1 MIFKL
6 NIWLRA
12 IRFRFLA
19 ASAIAV
25 TCGLALTI
33 WYQPQNFSIIYAFLT
48 YIGIFCLHSSVD
60 LLNDYWDFKRGID
73 LRTKKT
79 KFSGGTGV
87 LPQGLLK
94 PSHVYFAGMAL
105 LVIGLMIGG
114 IFVYFKGFV
123 IAIILL
129 FAALS
134 IVLYSSKLVNWG
146 LGELFVGAKGA
157 LIVVGTFYV
166 QNTSISLE
174 SVTLGII
181 IGLLSSLVLFIN
193 SIPDIIPDRQM
204 GRKTLAIMMENRS
217 NRFILAFTVG
227 MSVGIYFLTIGF
239 FSTLIN
245 SYISLIPCLLL
256 IPYIGQMLFRFK
268 NFLYDFKRLNGDY
281 YIRIMA
287 NTVLFSRFYGIS
299 LIVGIILAFFLPDM
313 GHSKVN

>member
-6 NIWLRA
+6 DVWLRA

-25 TCGLALTI
+25 TCGLALAI
-33 WYQPQNFSIIYAFLT
+33 WYQPQNVSLIYAILT

-94 PSHVYFAGMAL
+94 PRHVYLAGIFFL
-105 LVIGLMIGG
+105 ILGLMIGG

-123 IAIILL
+123 IATILL

-157 LIVVGTFYV
+157 LIVIGTFYV
-166 QNTSISLE
+166 QNSSITLE
-174 SVTLGII
+174 SVVLGII

-193 SIPDIIPDRQM
+193 SIPDIVPDRQM
-204 GRKTLAIMMENRS
+204 GRKTLAIMIDKRS
-217 NRFILAFTVG
+217 NRFILAFVVG
-227 MSVGIYFLTIGF
+227 MNIGIYLLTIGF

-245 SYISLIPCLLL
+245 SYFSIIPCILL
-256 IPYIGQMLFRFK
+256 IPYLGLMLNRFK
-268 NFLYDFKRLNGDY
+268 NFLYNFKRLNNDY
-281 YIRIMA
+281 YVRIMA

-299 LIVGIILAFFLPDM
+299 LIVGISFAFLYQT
-313 GHSKVN
+313 

>member
-1 MIFKL
+1 MIIKL

-33 WYQPQNFSIIYAFLT
+33 WYQPQDFSLIYAILT

-87 LPQGLLK
+87 LPEGLLK
-94 PSHVYFAGMAL
+94 PRQVYLAGIFFL
-105 LVIGLMIGG
+105 ILGLIIGG
-114 IFVYFKGFV
+114 IFVYFKGFI

-134 IVLYSSKLVNWG
+134 ILLYSSKLVNWG
-146 LGELFVGAKGA
+146 LGELFVAAKGA

-166 QNTSISLE
+166 QNSSITLE
-174 SVTLGII
+174 SVVLGII
-181 IGLLSSLVLFIN
+181 IGLLSSLVLFVN
-193 SIPDIIPDRQM
+193 SIPDIVPDRQM
-204 GRKTLAIMMENRS
+204 GRKTLAIMINERS
-217 NRFILAFTVG
+217 NRFILMFVVG
-227 MSVGIYFLTIGF
+227 INVGIYLLTIGF

-245 SYISLIPCLLL
+245 SSFSIIPCILL
-256 IPYIGQMLFRFK
+256 IPYIGLMLYRFK
-268 NFLYDFKRLNGDY
+268 NFLYNFNRLNDDY

-299 LIVGIILAFFLPDM
+299 LIIGITFAFLYQR
-313 GHSKVN
+313 

>member
-6 NIWLRA
+6 DIWLRA

-33 WYQPQNFSIIYAFLT
+33 WYQPQNFSLIYSGLT
-48 YIGIFCLHSSVD
+48 YTGIFCLHSSVD

-94 PSHVYFAGMAL
+94 PRHVYFAGISFL
-105 LVIGLMIGG
+105 ILGLIIGG

-134 IVLYSSKLVNWG
+134 IVLYSSKLVNLG

-166 QNTSISLE
+166 QNTIISLE
-174 SVTLGII
+174 SIILGSI

-193 SIPDIIPDRQM
+193 SIPDIVPDRQM
-204 GRKTLAIMMENRS
+204 GRKTLAIIFEKRS
-217 NRFILAFTVG
+217 NLFILMYTIG
-227 MSVGIYFLTIGF
+227 LIGGIYLLTIGF

-245 SYISLIPCLLL
+245 SFFSIIPCILL
-256 IPYIGQMLFRFK
+256 IPYIGLVLYRFK
-268 NFLYDFKRLNGDY
+268 NFLYKFKRLNDDY
-281 YIRIMA
+281 YINIMA

-299 LIVGIILAFFLPDM
+299 LIVGIIFAFLYQT
-313 GHSKVN
+313 

>member
-6 NIWLRA
+6 DVWLRA

-25 TCGLALTI
+25 TCGLALAI
-33 WYQPQNFSIIYAFLT
+33 WYQPQNVSLIYAILT

-94 PSHVYFAGMAL
+94 PRHVYLAGIFFL
-105 LVIGLMIGG
+105 ILGLMIGG

-157 LIVVGTFYV
+157 LIVIGTFYV
-166 QNTSISLE
+166 QNSSITLE
-174 SVTLGII
+174 SVVLGII

-193 SIPDIIPDRQM
+193 SIPDIVPDRQM
-204 GRKTLAIMMENRS
+204 GRKTLAIMIDKRS
-217 NRFILAFTVG
+217 NRFILAFV
-227 MSVGIYFLTIGF
+227 VGINIGIYLLTIGF

-245 SYISLIPCLLL
+245 SYFSIIPCILL
-256 IPYIGQMLFRFK
+256 IPYIGLMLYRFK
-268 NFLYDFKRLNGDY
+268 NFLYNFKRLNNDY
-281 YIRIMA
+281 YVRIMA

-299 LIVGIILAFFLPDM
+299 LIVGITFAFLYQT
-313 GHSKVN
+313 

>member
-1 MIFKL
+1 MILKL

-33 WYQPQNFSIIYAFLT
+33 WYQLQDFSLIYAILT

-87 LPQGLLK
+87 LPEGLLK
-94 PSHVYFAGMAL
+94 PHQVYLAGIFFL
-105 LVIGLMIGG
+105 ILGLMIGG
-114 IFVYFKGFV
+114 IFVYFKGFI

-146 LGELFVGAKGA
+146 LGELFVAAKGA
-157 LIVVGTFYV
+157 LIVVGTSYV
-166 QNTSISLE
+166 QNSSITLE
-174 SVTLGII
+174 SVVLGII
-181 IGLLSSLVLFIN
+181 IGLLSSLVLFVN
-193 SIPDIIPDRQM
+193 SIPDIVPDRQM
-204 GRKTLAIMMENRS
+204 GRKTLAIMINERS
-217 NRFILAFTVG
+217 NRFILMFVVG
-227 MSVGIYFLTIGF
+227 INVGIYLLTIGF

-245 SYISLIPCLLL
+245 SSFSIIPCILL
-256 IPYIGQMLFRFK
+256 IPYIGLMLYRFK
-268 NFLYDFKRLNGDY
+268 NFLYNFNRLNNDY

-299 LIVGIILAFFLPDM
+299 LIIGITFAFLYQR
-313 GHSKVN
+313 

>member
-6 NIWLRA
+6 DIWLRA

-19 ASAIAV
+19 ASAIGV

-33 WYQPQNFSIIYAFLT
+33 WYQPQNFSLIYAVLT

-94 PSHVYFAGMAL
+94 PSHVYFAGIMFL
-105 LVIGLMIGG
+105 ILGLSIGS

-166 QNTSISLE
+166 QNTSINLE
-174 SVTLGII
+174 SVILGII

-193 SIPDIIPDRQM
+193 SIPDIIPDKQM
-204 GRKTLAIMMENRS
+204 GRKTLAIMIEKRS
-217 NRFILAFTVG
+217 NRFVFAFTIG
-227 MSVGIYFLTIGF
+227 INIGIYLLTIGF

-245 SYISLIPCLLL
+245 SYISIFPCILL
-256 IPYIGQMLFRFK
+256 IPYIVLILYRFK
-268 NFLYDFKRLNGDY
+268 NFLYDFNRVNNDY
-281 YIRIMA
+281 YISIMA

-299 LIVGIILAFFLPDM
+299 LILGIIYAFLYQTWDRP
-313 GHSKVN
+313 V

>member
-6 NIWLRA
+6 DIWLRA

-25 TCGLALTI
+25 TCGLALAI
-33 WYQPQNFSIIYAFLT
+33 WYQPQNLSLFYAILT

-94 PSHVYFAGMAL
+94 PRQVYLAGISFL
-105 LVIGLMIGG
+105 ILGLMIGG

-166 QNTSISLE
+166 QNSSITLE
-174 SVTLGII
+174 SVVLGII

-193 SIPDIIPDRQM
+193 SIPDIVPDRQM
-204 GRKTLAIMMENRS
+204 GRKTLAIMIDKRS
-217 NRFILAFTVG
+217 NRFILMFVVG
-227 MSVGIYFLTIGF
+227 MNVGIYLLTIGF

-245 SYISLIPCLLL
+245 SYFSIIPCILL
-256 IPYIGQMLFRFK
+256 IPYIGLMLYRFK
-268 NFLYDFKRLNGDY
+268 NFLYNFKRLNNDY

-287 NTVLFSRFYGIS
+287 NTVLFSRFFGIS
-299 LIVGIILAFFLPDM
+299 LIVGITFAFLYQT
-313 GHSKVN
+313 

>member
-6 NIWLRA
+6 DIWLRA

-33 WYQPQNFSIIYAFLT
+33 WYQPQNFSLIYAILT

-73 LRTKKT
+73 LKTRKT

-87 LPQGLLK
+87 LPEGLLK
-94 PSHVYFAGMAL
+94 PRHVYLAGIGFL
-105 LVIGLMIGG
+105 ILGLMIGG

-123 IAIILL
+123 IALILL

-146 LGELFVGAKGA
+146 LGELFVAAKGA

-166 QNTSISLE
+166 QNFSITLE
-174 SVTLGII
+174 SVVLGII
-181 IGLLSSLVLFIN
+181 TGLLSSLVLFIN
-193 SIPDIIPDRQM
+193 SVPDIVPDRQM
-204 GRKTLAIMMENRS
+204 GRKTLAIMIDKRS
-217 NRFILAFTVG
+217 NRFILMFVVG
-227 MSVGIYFLTIGF
+227 INVGIYLLTIVF

-245 SYISLIPCLLL
+245 SFHSIIPCILLV
-256 IPYIGQMLFRFK
+256 PYVVLMLYRFK
-268 NFLYDFKRLNGDY
+268 HFLYNFNRFNNEY

-287 NTVLFSRFYGIS
+287 NTVLFSRFFGIS
-299 LIVGIILAFFLPDM
+299 LIIGITFAFLYQT
-313 GHSKVN
+313 

>member
-1 MIFKL
+1 M
-6 NIWLRA
+6 RA

-33 WYQPQNFSIIYAFLT
+33 WYQPQNFSLIYAILT

-73 LRTKKT
+73 LKTRKT

-87 LPQGLLK
+87 LPEGLLK
-94 PSHVYFAGMAL
+94 PRHVYLAGIGFL
-105 LVIGLMIGG
+105 ILGLMIGG

-123 IAIILL
+123 IALILL

-146 LGELFVGAKGA
+146 LGELFVAAKGA

-166 QNTSISLE
+166 QNFSITLE
-174 SVTLGII
+174 SVVLGII
-181 IGLLSSLVLFIN
+181 TGLLSSLVLFIN
-193 SIPDIIPDRQM
+193 SVPDIVPDRQM
-204 GRKTLAIMMENRS
+204 GRKTLAIMIDKRS
-217 NRFILAFTVG
+217 NRFILMFVVG
-227 MSVGIYFLTIGF
+227 INVGIYLLTIVF

-245 SYISLIPCLLL
+245 SFHSIIPCILLV
-256 IPYIGQMLFRFK
+256 PYVVLMLYRFK
-268 NFLYDFKRLNGDY
+268 HFLYNFNRFNNEY

-287 NTVLFSRFYGIS
+287 NTVLFSRFFGIS
-299 LIVGIILAFFLPDM
+299 LIIGITFAFLYQT
-313 GHSKVN
+313 

>member
-6 NIWLRA
+6 DIWLRA

-25 TCGLALTI
+25 TCGLSLTI
-33 WYQPQNFSIIYAFLT
+33 WYQPQNFSLIYSVLT

-94 PSHVYFAGMAL
+94 PSHVYFAGISFL
-105 LVIGLMIGG
+105 ILGLIIGG
-114 IFVYFKGFV
+114 IFVYFKGFI

-134 IVLYSSKLVNWG
+134 IVLYSSKLVNLG

-166 QNTSISLE
+166 QNTVISLE
-174 SVTLGII
+174 SIILGSI

-193 SIPDIIPDRQM
+193 SIPDIVPDRQM
-204 GRKTLAIMMENRS
+204 GRKTLAIIFEKRS
-217 NRFILAFTVG
+217 NLIILMFTLG
-227 MSVGIYFLTIGF
+227 LIVGIYLLTLGF
-239 FSTLIN
+239 FTTLIN
-245 SYISLIPCLLL
+245 SFFTIIPCILL
-256 IPYIGQMLFRFK
+256 IPYIGLILYRFK
-268 NFLYDFKRLNGDY
+268 NFLYKFKRLNDDY
-281 YIRIMA
+281 YINIMA
-287 NTVLFSRFYGIS
+287 NMVLFSRFYGIS
-299 LIVGIILAFFLPDM
+299 LIVGIIFAFLYPT
-313 GHSKVN
+313 

>member
-6 NIWLRA
+6 DIWLRA

-33 WYQPQNFSIIYAFLT
+33 WYQPQNFSLIYAILT

-73 LRTKKT
+73 LKTRKT

-87 LPQGLLK
+87 LPEGLLK
-94 PSHVYFAGMAL
+94 PRHVYLAGIGFL
-105 LVIGLMIGG
+105 ILGLMIGG

-123 IAIILL
+123 IALILL

-146 LGELFVGAKGA
+146 LGELFVAAKGA

-166 QNTSISLE
+166 QNFSITLE
-174 SVTLGII
+174 SVVLGII
-181 IGLLSSLVLFIN
+181 TGLLSSLVLFIN
-193 SIPDIIPDRQM
+193 SVPDIVPDRQM
-204 GRKTLAIMMENRS
+204 GRKTLAIMIDKRS
-217 NRFILAFTVG
+217 NRFILMFVVG
-227 MSVGIYFLTIGF
+227 INVGIYLLTIVF

-245 SYISLIPCLLL
+245 SFHSIIPCILLV
-256 IPYIGQMLFRFK
+256 PYVVLMLYRFK
-268 NFLYDFKRLNGDY
+268 HFLYKFNRFNNEY

-287 NTVLFSRFYGIS
+287 NTVLFSRFFGIS
-299 LIVGIILAFFLPDM
+299 LIIGITFAFLYQT
-313 GHSKVN
+313 

>member
-6 NIWLRA
+6 DVWLRA

-25 TCGLALTI
+25 TCGLALAI
-33 WYQPQNFSIIYAFLT
+33 WYQPQNVSLIYAILT

-94 PSHVYFAGMAL
+94 PRHVYLAGIFFL
-105 LVIGLMIGG
+105 ILGLMIGG

-157 LIVVGTFYV
+157 LIVIGTFYV
-166 QNTSISLE
+166 QNSSITLE
-174 SVTLGII
+174 SVVLGII

-193 SIPDIIPDRQM
+193 SIPDIVPDRQM
-204 GRKTLAIMMENRS
+204 GRKTLAIMIDKRS
-217 NRFILAFTVG
+217 NRFILAFVVG
-227 MSVGIYFLTIGF
+227 MNIGIYLLTIGF

-245 SYISLIPCLLL
+245 SYFSIIPCILL
-256 IPYIGQMLFRFK
+256 IPYIGLMLYRFK
-268 NFLYDFKRLNGDY
+268 NFLYNFKRLNNDY
-281 YIRIMA
+281 YVRIMA

-299 LIVGIILAFFLPDM
+299 LIVGITFAFLYQT
-313 GHSKVN
+313 

>member
-6 NIWLRA
+6 DVWLRA

-25 TCGLALTI
+25 TCGLALAI
-33 WYQPQNFSIIYAFLT
+33 WYQPQNVSLIYAILT

-94 PSHVYFAGMAL
+94 PHHVYLAGIFFL
-105 LVIGLMIGG
+105 ILGLMIGG

-157 LIVVGTFYV
+157 LIVIGTFYV
-166 QNTSISLE
+166 QNSSITLE
-174 SVTLGII
+174 SVVLGII

-193 SIPDIIPDRQM
+193 SIPDIVPDRQM
-204 GRKTLAIMMENRS
+204 GRKTLAIMIDKRS
-217 NRFILAFTVG
+217 NRFILAFVVG
-227 MSVGIYFLTIGF
+227 MNIGIYLLTIGF

-245 SYISLIPCLLL
+245 SYFSIIPCILL
-256 IPYIGQMLFRFK
+256 IPYIGLMLNRFK
-268 NFLYDFKRLNGDY
+268 NFLYNFKRLNNDY
-281 YIRIMA
+281 YVRIMA

-299 LIVGIILAFFLPDM
+299 LIVGITFAFLYQT
-313 GHSKVN
+313 

>member
-6 NIWLRA
+6 DVWLRA

-25 TCGLALTI
+25 TCGLALAI
-33 WYQPQNFSIIYAFLT
+33 WYQPQNVSLNYAILT

-94 PSHVYFAGMAL
+94 PHHVYLAGIFFL
-105 LVIGLMIGG
+105 ILGLMIGG

-157 LIVVGTFYV
+157 LVVIGTFYV
-166 QNTSISLE
+166 QNSSITLE
-174 SVTLGII
+174 SVVLGII

-193 SIPDIIPDRQM
+193 SIPDIVPDRQM
-204 GRKTLAIMMENRS
+204 GRKTLAIMIDKRS
-217 NRFILAFTVG
+217 NRFILAFVVG
-227 MSVGIYFLTIGF
+227 MNIGIYLLTIGF

-245 SYISLIPCLLL
+245 SYFSIIPCILL
-256 IPYIGQMLFRFK
+256 IPYIGLMLNRFK
-268 NFLYDFKRLNGDY
+268 NFLYNFKRLNNDY
-281 YIRIMA
+281 YVRIMA

-299 LIVGIILAFFLPDM
+299 LIVGITFAFLYQT
-313 GHSKVN
+313 

>member
-6 NIWLRA
+6 DVWLRA

-25 TCGLALTI
+25 TCGLALAI
-33 WYQPQNFSIIYAFLT
+33 WYQPQNVSLIYAILT

-94 PSHVYFAGMAL
+94 PRHVYLAGIFFL
-105 LVIGLMIGG
+105 ILGLMIGG

-157 LIVVGTFYV
+157 LIVIGTFYV
-166 QNTSISLE
+166 QNSSITLE
-174 SVTLGII
+174 SVVLGII

-193 SIPDIIPDRQM
+193 SIPDIVPDRQM
-204 GRKTLAIMMENRS
+204 GRKTLAIMIDKRS
-217 NRFILAFTVG
+217 NRFILAFVVG
-227 MSVGIYFLTIGF
+227 MNIGIYLLTIGF

-245 SYISLIPCLLL
+245 SYFSIIPCILL
-256 IPYIGQMLFRFK
+256 IPYIGLMLNRFK
-268 NFLYDFKRLNGDY
+268 NFLYNFKRLNNDY
-281 YIRIMA
+281 YVRIMA

-299 LIVGIILAFFLPDM
+299 LIVGITFAFLYQT
-313 GHSKVN
+313 

>member
-6 NIWLRA
+6 DVWLRA

-25 TCGLALTI
+25 TCGLALAI
-33 WYQPQNFSIIYAFLT
+33 WYQPQNVSLIYAILT

-94 PSHVYFAGMAL
+94 PRHVYLAGIFFL
-105 LVIGLMIGG
+105 ILGLMIGG

-146 LGELFVGAKGA
+146 LGELFVAAKGA

-166 QNTSISLE
+166 QNSSITLE
-174 SVTLGII
+174 SVILGII

-204 GRKTLAIMMENRS
+204 GWKTLAIMIDKRS
-217 NRFILAFTVG
+217 NRFILVFVVG
-227 MSVGIYFLTIGF
+227 INVGIYLLTIGF
-239 FSTLIN
+239 FSTLMN
-245 SYISLIPCLLL
+245 SYYSIIPCILL
-256 IPYIGQMLFRFK
+256 IPYIGLMLYRFK
-268 NFLYDFKRLNGDY
+268 NFLYNFKRLNNDY
-281 YIRIMA
+281 YVRIMA

-299 LIVGIILAFFLPDM
+299 LIVGITFAFLYQT
-313 GHSKVN
+313 

>member
-1 MIFKL
+1 MILKL

-33 WYQPQNFSIIYAFLT
+33 WYQPQDFSLIYAILT

-87 LPQGLLK
+87 LPEGLLK
-94 PSHVYFAGMAL
+94 PRQVYLAGIFFL
-105 LVIGLMIGG
+105 ILGLIIGG
-114 IFVYFKGFV
+114 IFVYFKGFI

-146 LGELFVGAKGA
+146 LGELFVAAKGA

-166 QNTSISLE
+166 QNSSITLE
-174 SVTLGII
+174 SVVLGII
-181 IGLLSSLVLFIN
+181 IGLLSSLVLFVN
-193 SIPDIIPDRQM
+193 SIPDIVPDRQM
-204 GRKTLAIMMENRS
+204 GRKTLAIMINERS
-217 NRFILAFTVG
+217 NRFILMFVVG
-227 MSVGIYFLTIGF
+227 INVGIYLLTIGF

-245 SYISLIPCLLL
+245 SSFSIIPCILL
-256 IPYIGQMLFRFK
+256 IPYIGLMLYRFK
-268 NFLYDFKRLNGDY
+268 NFLYNFNRLNDDY

-299 LIVGIILAFFLPDM
+299 LIIGITFAFLYQR
-313 GHSKVN
+313 

>member
-6 NIWLRA
+6 DVWLRA

-25 TCGLALTI
+25 TCGLALAI
-33 WYQPQNFSIIYAFLT
+33 WYQPQNVSLIYAILT

-94 PSHVYFAGMAL
+94 PHHVYLAGIFFL
-105 LVIGLMIGG
+105 ILGLMMGG

-129 FAALS
+129 FATLS

-157 LIVVGTFYV
+157 LIVIGTFYV
-166 QNTSISLE
+166 QNSSITLE
-174 SVTLGII
+174 SVVLGII

-193 SIPDIIPDRQM
+193 SIPDIVPDRQM
-204 GRKTLAIMMENRS
+204 GRKTLAIMIDKRS
-217 NRFILAFTVG
+217 NRFILAFVVG
-227 MSVGIYFLTIGF
+227 MNIGIYLLTIGF

-245 SYISLIPCLLL
+245 SYFSIIPCILL
-256 IPYIGQMLFRFK
+256 IPYIGLMLNRFK
-268 NFLYDFKRLNGDY
+268 NFLYNFKRLNNDY
-281 YIRIMA
+281 YVRIMA

-299 LIVGIILAFFLPDM
+299 LIVGITFAFLYQT
-313 GHSKVN
+313 

>member
-6 NIWLRA
+6 DIWLRA

-33 WYQPQNFSIIYAFLT
+33 WYQPQNFSLIYAILT

-73 LRTKKT
+73 LKTRKT

-87 LPQGLLK
+87 LPEGLLK
-94 PSHVYFAGMAL
+94 PRHVYLAGIGFL
-105 LVIGLMIGG
+105 ILGLMIGG
-114 IFVYFKGFV
+114 IFVYFKGFI

-146 LGELFVGAKGA
+146 LGELFVAAKGA
-157 LIVVGTFYV
+157 LIVVGTSYV
-166 QNTSISLE
+166 QNSSITLE
-174 SVTLGII
+174 SVVLGII
-181 IGLLSSLVLFIN
+181 IGLLSSLVLFVN
-193 SIPDIIPDRQM
+193 SIPDIVPDRQM
-204 GRKTLAIMMENRS
+204 GRKTLAIMINERS
-217 NRFILAFTVG
+217 NRFILMFVVG
-227 MSVGIYFLTIGF
+227 INVGIYLLTIGF

-245 SYISLIPCLLL
+245 SSFSIIPCILL
-256 IPYIGQMLFRFK
+256 IPYIGLMLYRFK
-268 NFLYDFKRLNGDY
+268 NFLYNFNRLNDDY

-299 LIVGIILAFFLPDM
+299 LIIGITFAFLYQR
-313 GHSKVN
+313 

>member
-1 MIFKL
+1 MILKL

-33 WYQPQNFSIIYAFLT
+33 WYQLQDFSLIYAILT
-48 YIGIFCLHSSVD
+48 YIGIFCLHASVD
-60 LLNDYWDFKRGID
+60 LLNDYWDYKRGID

-87 LPQGLLK
+87 LPEGLLK
-94 PSHVYFAGMAL
+94 PHQVYLAGIFFL
-105 LVIGLMIGG
+105 ILGLIIGG
-114 IFVYFKGFV
+114 IFVYFKGFI

-146 LGELFVGAKGA
+146 LGELFVAAKGA
-157 LIVVGTFYV
+157 LIVVGTSYV
-166 QNTSISLE
+166 QNSSITLE
-174 SVTLGII
+174 SVVLGII
-181 IGLLSSLVLFIN
+181 IGLLSSLVLFVN
-193 SIPDIIPDRQM
+193 SIPDIVPDRQM
-204 GRKTLAIMMENRS
+204 GRKTLAIMINERS
-217 NRFILAFTVG
+217 NRFILMIVI
-227 MSVGIYFLTIGF
+227 SINVGIYLLTIGF

-245 SYISLIPCLLL
+245 SSFSIIPCILL
-256 IPYIGQMLFRFK
+256 IPYIGLMLYRFK
-268 NFLYDFKRLNGDY
+268 NFLYNFNRLNDDY

-299 LIVGIILAFFLPDM
+299 LIIGITFAFLYQR
-313 GHSKVN
+313 

>member
-1 MIFKL
+1 MILKL

-25 TCGLALTI
+25 SCGLALTI
-33 WYQPQNFSIIYAFLT
+33 WYQPQDFSLIYAILT

-87 LPQGLLK
+87 LPEGLLK
-94 PSHVYFAGMAL
+94 PRQVYLAGIFFL
-105 LVIGLMIGG
+105 ILGLIIGG
-114 IFVYFKGFV
+114 IFVYFKGFI

-146 LGELFVGAKGA
+146 LGELFVAAKGA

-166 QNTSISLE
+166 QNSSITLE
-174 SVTLGII
+174 SVVLGII
-181 IGLLSSLVLFIN
+181 IGLLSSLVLFVN
-193 SIPDIIPDRQM
+193 SIPDIVPDRQM
-204 GRKTLAIMMENRS
+204 GRKTLAIMINERS
-217 NRFILAFTVG
+217 NRFILMFVVG
-227 MSVGIYFLTIGF
+227 INVGIYLLTIGF

-245 SYISLIPCLLL
+245 SSFSIIPCILL
-256 IPYIGQMLFRFK
+256 IPYIGLMLYRFK
-268 NFLYDFKRLNGDY
+268 NFLYNFNRLNDDY

-299 LIVGIILAFFLPDM
+299 LIIGITFAFLYQR
-313 GHSKVN
+313 

>member
-6 NIWLRA
+6 DIWLRA

-33 WYQPQNFSIIYAFLT
+33 WYQPQNFSLIYAILT

-73 LRTKKT
+73 LKTRKT

-87 LPQGLLK
+87 LPEGLLK
-94 PSHVYFAGMAL
+94 PHHVYLAGIGFL
-105 LVIGLMIGG
+105 ILGLMIGG

-123 IAIILL
+123 IALILL

-146 LGELFVGAKGA
+146 LGELFVAAKGA

-166 QNTSISLE
+166 QNSSITLE
-174 SVTLGII
+174 SVVLGII
-181 IGLLSSLVLFIN
+181 TGLLSSLVLFIN
-193 SIPDIIPDRQM
+193 SVPDIVPDRQM
-204 GRKTLAIMMENRS
+204 GRKTLAIMIDKRS
-217 NRFILAFTVG
+217 NRFILMFVVG
-227 MSVGIYFLTIGF
+227 TIVGIYLLTMVF

-245 SYISLIPCLLL
+245 SYYSVIPCILL
-256 IPYIGQMLFRFK
+256 IPYVVLMLYRFK
-268 NFLYDFKRLNGDY
+268 YFLYNFKRLNNDY

-287 NTVLFSRFYGIS
+287 NTVLFSRFFGIS
-299 LIVGIILAFFLPDM
+299 LIIGITFAFLYQT
-313 GHSKVN
+313 

>member
-6 NIWLRA
+6 DIWLRA

-25 TCGLALTI
+25 TSGLALTI
-33 WYQPQNFSIIYAFLT
+33 WYQPQNLNLIYSLLT
-48 YIGIFCLHSSVD
+48 YLGIFCLHSSVD

-94 PSHVYFAGMAL
+94 PSHVYVAGIL
-105 LVIGLMIGG
+105 FLILGLVIGG

-129 FAALS
+129 FAAMS

-146 LGELFVGAKGA
+146 LGELFVGAKGS

-166 QNTSISLE
+166 QNTIISLE
-174 SVTLGII
+174 SFIVGII

-193 SIPDIIPDRQM
+193 SVPDIIPDRQM
-204 GRKTLAIMMENRS
+204 GRKTLAIMLEKRS
-217 NRFILAFTVG
+217 NLFILTF
-227 MSVGIYFLTIGF
+227 TIGIIIGVYLLTTWF
-239 FSTLIN
+239 YSTLIN
-245 SYISLIPCLLL
+245 STISFIPCILLL
-256 IPYIGQMLFRFK
+256 PYIGLMLFRFK
-268 NFLYDFKRLNGDY
+268 NFLYNFKRHNDDY
-281 YIRIMA
+281 YIKIMA
-287 NTVLFSRFYGIS
+287 NTVLFSRFYGIA
-299 LIVGIILAFFLPDM
+299 LIGGIIFAILFQT
-313 GHSKVN
+313 

>member
-6 NIWLRA
+6 DIWLRA

-33 WYQPQNFSIIYAFLT
+33 WYQPQNFNLIYAILT

-73 LRTKKT
+73 LKTRKT

-87 LPQGLLK
+87 LPEGLLK
-94 PSHVYFAGMAL
+94 PRHVYLAGIGFL
-105 LVIGLMIGG
+105 ILGLMIGG

-123 IAIILL
+123 IALVLL

-146 LGELFVGAKGA
+146 LGELFVAAKGA
-157 LIVVGTFYV
+157 LIVVGTSYV
-166 QNTSISLE
+166 QNSSITLE
-174 SVTLGII
+174 SVVLGII
-181 IGLLSSLVLFIN
+181 IGLLSSLVLFVN
-193 SIPDIIPDRQM
+193 SIPDIVPDRQM
-204 GRKTLAIMMENRS
+204 GRKTLAIMINERS
-217 NRFILAFTVG
+217 NRFILMFVVG
-227 MSVGIYFLTIGF
+227 INVGIYLLTIGF

-245 SYISLIPCLLL
+245 SSFSIIPCILL
-256 IPYIGQMLFRFK
+256 IPYIGLMLYRFK
-268 NFLYDFKRLNGDY
+268 NFLYNFNRLNDDY

-299 LIVGIILAFFLPDM
+299 LIIGITFAFLYQR
-313 GHSKVN
+313 

>member
-6 NIWLRA
+6 DIWLRA
-12 IRFRFLA
+12 IRFRFLT

-25 TCGLALTI
+25 TCGLSLTI
-33 WYQPQNFSIIYAFLT
+33 WYQPQNFSLISSVLT

-94 PSHVYFAGMAL
+94 PSHVYFAGISFL
-105 LVIGLMIGG
+105 ILGLIIGG
-114 IFVYFKGFV
+114 IFVYFKGFI

-134 IVLYSSKLVNWG
+134 IVLYSSKLVNLG

-166 QNTSISLE
+166 QNTVISLE
-174 SVTLGII
+174 SIILGSI

-193 SIPDIIPDRQM
+193 SIPDIVPDRQM
-204 GRKTLAIMMENRS
+204 GRKTLAIIFEKRS
-217 NRFILAFTVG
+217 NLFILMFTIG
-227 MSVGIYFLTIGF
+227 LIVGIYLLTLGF
-239 FSTLIN
+239 FTTLIN
-245 SYISLIPCLLL
+245 SFFTIIPCILL
-256 IPYIGQMLFRFK
+256 IPYIGLILYRFK
-268 NFLYDFKRLNGDY
+268 NFLYKFKRLNDDY
-281 YIRIMA
+281 YINIMA

-299 LIVGIILAFFLPDM
+299 LIVGIIFAFLYPT
-313 GHSKVN
+313 

>member
-6 NIWLRA
+6 EVWLRA

-25 TCGLALTI
+25 TCGLALAI
-33 WYQPQNFSIIYAFLT
+33 WYQPQDFNLIYAILT

-87 LPQGLLK
+87 LPEGLLK
-94 PSHVYFAGMAL
+94 PRHVYLAGIFFL
-105 LVIGLMIGG
+105 ILGLMIGS

-146 LGELFVGAKGA
+146 LGELFVAAKGA

-166 QNTSISLE
+166 QNSSITLE
-174 SVTLGII
+174 SVVLGII

-193 SIPDIIPDRQM
+193 SIPDIVPDRQM
-204 GRKTLAIMMENRS
+204 GRKTLAIMIDKRS
-217 NRFILAFTVG
+217 NRFILLFVVG
-227 MSVGIYFLTIGF
+227 INVGIYLLTIGF
-239 FSTLIN
+239 FTNLIN
-245 SYISLIPCLLL
+245 SYFSIIPCILL
-256 IPYIGQMLFRFK
+256 IPYIGLMLYRFK
-268 NFLYDFKRLNGDY
+268 NFLYNFKRLNYDY

-287 NTVLFSRFYGIS
+287 NTVLFSRFFGIS
-299 LIVGIILAFFLPDM
+299 LIVGITFAFLYQT
-313 GHSKVN
+313 

>member
-6 NIWLRA
+6 DVWLRA

-25 TCGLALTI
+25 TCGLALAI
-33 WYQPQNFSIIYAFLT
+33 WYQPQSVSLIYAILT

-94 PSHVYFAGMAL
+94 PCHVYIAGIFFL
-105 LVIGLMIGG
+105 ILGLMIGS

-157 LIVVGTFYV
+157 LIVIGTFYV
-166 QNTSISLE
+166 QNSSITLE
-174 SVTLGII
+174 SVVLGII

-193 SIPDIIPDRQM
+193 SIPDIVPDRQM
-204 GRKTLAIMMENRS
+204 GRKTLAIMIDKRS
-217 NRFILAFTVG
+217 NRFILAFVVG
-227 MSVGIYFLTIGF
+227 MNIGIYLLTIGF

-245 SYISLIPCLLL
+245 SYFSIIPCILL
-256 IPYIGQMLFRFK
+256 IPYIGLMLYRFK
-268 NFLYDFKRLNGDY
+268 NFLYNFKRLNNDY
-281 YIRIMA
+281 YVRIMA

-299 LIVGIILAFFLPDM
+299 LIVGITFAFLYQT
-313 GHSKVN
+313 

>member
-1 MIFKL
+1 MILKL

-33 WYQPQNFSIIYAFLT
+33 WYQPHDFSLIYAILT

-87 LPQGLLK
+87 LPEGLLK
-94 PSHVYFAGMAL
+94 PHQVYLAGVFFL
-105 LVIGLMIGG
+105 ILGLMIGG
-114 IFVYFKGFV
+114 IFVYFKGFI

-146 LGELFVGAKGA
+146 LGELFVAAKGA
-157 LIVVGTFYV
+157 LIVIGTFYV
-166 QNTSISLE
+166 QNSSITLE
-174 SVTLGII
+174 SVVLGII
-181 IGLLSSLVLFIN
+181 IGLLSSLVLFVN
-193 SIPDIIPDRQM
+193 SIPDIVPDRQM
-204 GRKTLAIMMENRS
+204 GRKTLAIMINERS
-217 NRFILAFTVG
+217 NRFILMFVVG
-227 MSVGIYFLTIGF
+227 INVGIYLLTIGF

-245 SYISLIPCLLL
+245 SSFSIIPCILL
-256 IPYIGQMLFRFK
+256 IPYIGLMLYRFK
-268 NFLYDFKRLNGDY
+268 NFLYNFNRLNDDY

-299 LIVGIILAFFLPDM
+299 LIIGITFAFLYQR
-313 GHSKVN
+313 

>member
-6 NIWLRA
+6 DIWLRA

-25 TCGLALTI
+25 TCGLVLTI
-33 WYQPQNFSIIYAFLT
+33 WYQPQNLSLFYAILT

-94 PSHVYFAGMAL
+94 PRQVYLAGISFL
-105 LVIGLMIGG
+105 ILGLMIGG

-166 QNTSISLE
+166 QNSSITLE
-174 SVTLGII
+174 SIVLGII
-181 IGLLSSLVLFIN
+181 IGMLSSLVLFIN
-193 SIPDIIPDRQM
+193 SIPDIVPDRQM
-204 GRKTLAIMMENRS
+204 GRKTLAIMIDKRS
-217 NRFILAFTVG
+217 NRFIFIFVFG
-227 MSVGIYFLTIGF
+227 INVGIYLLTIGF

-245 SYISLIPCLLL
+245 SYFSIIPCILL
-256 IPYIGQMLFRFK
+256 IPYIGLMLYRFK
-268 NFLYDFKRLNGDY
+268 NFLYNFKRLDNDY

-287 NTVLFSRFYGIS
+287 NTVFFSRFFGIS
-299 LIVGIILAFFLPDM
+299 LIVGITFAFLYQT
-313 GHSKVN
+313 

>member
-1 MIFKL
+1 MILKL

-33 WYQPQNFSIIYAFLT
+33 WYQPQDFSLIYAILT

-87 LPQGLLK
+87 LPEGLLK
-94 PSHVYFAGMAL
+94 PRQVYLAGIFFL
-105 LVIGLMIGG
+105 ILGLMIGG
-114 IFVYFKGFV
+114 IFVYFKGFI

-146 LGELFVGAKGA
+146 LGELFVAAKGA
-157 LIVVGTFYV
+157 LIVVGTSYV
-166 QNTSISLE
+166 QNSSITLE
-174 SVTLGII
+174 SVVLGII
-181 IGLLSSLVLFIN
+181 IGLLSSLVLFVN
-193 SIPDIIPDRQM
+193 SIPDIVPDRQM
-204 GRKTLAIMMENRS
+204 GRKTLAIMIKERS
-217 NRFILAFTVG
+217 NRFILMFVVG
-227 MSVGIYFLTIGF
+227 INVGIYLLTIGF

-245 SYISLIPCLLL
+245 SSFSIIPCILL
-256 IPYIGQMLFRFK
+256 IPYIGLMLYRFK
-268 NFLYDFKRLNGDY
+268 NFLYNFNRLNDDY
-281 YIRIMA
+281 YISVMA

-299 LIVGIILAFFLPDM
+299 LIIGITFAFLYQR
-313 GHSKVN
+313 